1 MTTEPVNLKALI
13 VEDSNDDCQFLI
25 HYLKKHGFNLQHR
38 RVETEADMKEALQSD
53 SWDVILSDFSLPQF
67 SGPRAFEVLKD
78 SLLDIPFIII
88 SGTVGED
95 IAVEMMRTGVSDYI
109 LKSNMHRLEPAIHRE
124 VLGLKSRRRHRQTE
138 RTLHD
143 TEEQLRQSQKMEA
156 IGQLAG
162 GIAHD
167 FNNMLSVLQIY
178 CHKVKETSGV
188 SDEVKNYIDKILNV
202 QARSAALTRQLLVF
216 SRRQPCTLHPLNL
229 NKSIESIQDM
239 IESLVGS
246 QIKVKIELSPNTENI
261 LANESQIEQVIM
273 NLSVNARDSMP
284 KGGVLSIKTN
294 HTTFKTDVMHGSAH
308 LSKGQYVVLEVSDTG
323 QGINPENLKK
333 IFEPFFT
340 TKPVGSGTGLGLSII
355 YGIVHQHNG
364 SIEVT
369 SVVNKGTSF
378 KIYLPVAHGTH
389 KLEIQSEEKKQKTAE
404 NHCILLV
411 EDEAE
416 LRSLI
421 LEMLINKGFKVIE
434 AQDGDDA
441 LEKIKNSENK
451 ISLILTDMMMPA
463 TDGTQ
468 LSLEVKKIGREI
480 PFLYMSGY
488 FKHPI
493 PAGFSFIEKPF
504 TNEALVSN
512 IQQILSA
519 K

>member
-1 MTTEPVNLKALI
+1 MTAEPVDLKALI
-13 VEDSNDDCQFLI
+13 IEDSHDDCQFLI
-25 HYLKKHGFNLQHR
+25 HYLKKHGFNLQHK
-38 RVETEADMKEALQSD
+38 RVETEVDMKAALQSD
-53 SWDVILSDFSLPQF
+53 TWDVILSDFSLPQF

-95 IAVEMMRTGVSDYI
+95 IAVEMMRAGVSDYI

-124 VLGLKSRRRHRQTE
+124 LLGLKSRQRHRETE

-188 SDEVKNYIDKILNV
+188 SNDVKNYIDKILNV

-216 SRRQPCTLHPLNL
+216 SRRQPCTLHPLDL

-246 QIKVKIELSPNTENI
+246 QIKVKIELTPSIQNI

-284 KGGVLSIKTN
+284 KGGTLHIKTS
-294 HTTFKTDVMHGSAH
+294 HTTFKTDVMQGSAH
-308 LSKGQYVVLEVSDTG
+308 LSKGHYAILEVSDTG
-323 QGINPENLKK
+323 QGIDPENLKK

-378 KIYLPVAHGTH
+378 KIYLPIVEGSLKVETQN
-389 KLEIQSEEKKQKTAE
+389 KEKKQTPTD
-404 NHCILLV
+404 NQCILLV

-421 LEMLINKGFKVIE
+421 SEILVHRGFKVIE
-434 AQDGDDA
+434 AKDGDEA
-441 LEKIKNSENK
+441 LEKIKNTGNK

-468 LSLEVKKIGREI
+468 LAREVKKLGQEV

-488 FKHPI
+488 FKHPM

-504 TNEALVSN
+504 TNEALLSK
-512 IQQILSA
+512 ILQILSA